1 VIIISSDFEELAICE
16 RVAVMREG
24 RVTALVDAAHATKD
38 HLTSLCYA
46 VSDEEENAS

>member
-1 VIIISSDFEELAICE
+1 MIVISSDFEELAICE

-24 RVTALVDAAHATKD
+24 AIVEMVAAAHATKE

-46 VSDEEENAS
+46 VEDNNDE